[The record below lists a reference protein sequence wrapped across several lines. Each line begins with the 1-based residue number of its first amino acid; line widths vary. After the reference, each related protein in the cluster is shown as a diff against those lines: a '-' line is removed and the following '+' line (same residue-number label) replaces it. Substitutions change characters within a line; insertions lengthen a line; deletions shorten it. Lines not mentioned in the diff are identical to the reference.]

1 MHCAAIKSNEFFLKK
16 QIVDGLIGKNER
28 EVHEFMSA
36 IIEKS
41 LEHLSFVWSEGVL
54 KDKNNLCNFLPVV
67 EDCYKDVSTGERYVK
82 IRVQVGSD
90 DMSQFI
96 RMVQLDRVEKL
107 SWEQL
112 TEDRGLVYR
121 KKEQRK
127 LGLLVRTQVSMMKD
141 YRPLISR
148 IGWNSLDGHDFYCLG
163 TELYGVENIA
173 VSDEL
178 MAEYPRLNQRDM
190 CGVNETLEKV
200 CVLLKNGNPVT
211 YVCFLTMLY
220 SVLRKLFERA
230 GVFKK
235 YVLYI
240 YGETATY
247 KTSVAK
253 FFTVWRREWKSKPII
268 SMESTREAREQE
280 ILHFNDCLYLLDD
293 LAPVEQKSNQKMR
306 NDVLASLIRSIA
318 NGEGRKKGGADGIRE
333 INTDSILVI
342 TAEHTLA
349 IPSIMNRTVILST
362 GSFPI
367 PSEFLKKIREDSD
380 LMEEFITIFLAW
392 VVMNQDQIVADIR
405 ERQSYYQLDTDDNKN
420 IRINENFQ
428 ILQIVQW
435 IFSIMLRDLCSN
447 QYKNK
452 FIERL
457 NQFLKNA
464 YEDNIREVQ
473 DLIAKCKV
481 TGFAGTVI
489 YAFKKILQMEKF
501 QIMEKCCYQLGDGY
515 YDKEYVYLYP
525 EILREKI
532 LKESDIDSLSL
543 NRLTRILDENGFLCY
558 PDGKTEKTVKKGNL
572 RFYKIPKYKIDALQ
586 EDL

>member
-1 MHCAAIKSNEFFLKK
+1 MNTKCKTALEQLE
-16 QIVDGLIGKNER
+16 LIWDE
-28 EVHEFMSA
+28 E
-36 IIEKS
+36 
-41 LEHLSFVWSEGVL
+41 VL
-54 KDKNNLCNFLPVV
+54 KDKDLLCNFLPIV
-67 EDCYKDVSTGERYVK
+67 EGCYRDISTGDMYVRIK
-82 IRVQVGSD
+82 VQVGSD
-90 DMSQFI
+90 CASQFI
-96 RMVQLDRVEKL
+96 KRVQLDKIEKL

-112 TEDRGLVYR
+112 TEYQGVIYG
-121 KKEQRK
+121 KKAQFK
-127 LGLLVRTQVSMMKD
+127 LKRLILAQVSVVRG

-163 TELYGVENIA
+163 TELYGAENMA

-178 MAEYPRLNQRDM
+178 MAEYSCQKQRAM
-190 CGVNETLEKV
+190 RGVDETLEKI

-220 SVLRKLFERA
+220 SVLRNLFERA

-333 INTDSILVI
+333 INTDAILVI

-362 GSFPI
+362 RSFPI

-380 LMEEFITIFLAW
+380 LMEEFITIFLNW
-392 VVMNQDQIVADIR
+392 VVVNQDQIVADIK
-405 ERQSYYQLDTDDNKN
+405 ENQSYYQPDTDDNKN
-420 IRINENFQ
+420 IRISENFQ
-428 ILQIVQW
+428 ILQIVQE
-435 IFSIMLRDLCSN
+435 IFSTMLRDLCSN

-464 YEDNIREVQ
+464 YEDNIREIH
-473 DLIAKCKV
+473 DLSIKSRITGLEGKV
-481 TGFAGTVI
+481 ICTLGRI
-489 YAFKKILQMEKF
+489 YQTREIQIVSKNLYQM
-501 QIMEKCCYQLGDGY
+501 GDGY
-515 YDKEYVYLYP
+515 LDKGYYYLHP
-525 EILREKI
+525 DILRTKI
-532 LKESDIDSLSL
+532 VELAELDSLSQ
-543 NRLTRILDENGFLCY
+543 NRLTRILDENGFLSY
-558 PDGKTEKTVKKGNL
+558 PDGKAEKTVKKGNI
-572 RFYKIPKYKIDALQ
+572 RFYKIPEYKIDSLQ
-586 EDL
+586 EDS

>member
-1 MHCAAIKSNEFFLKK
+1 
-16 QIVDGLIGKNER
+16 
-28 EVHEFMSA
+28 MSA

-41 LEHLSFVWSEGVL
+41 LEHLSLAWSEGVL

-67 EDCYKDVSTGERYVK
+67 EGCYKDVSTGERYVK
-82 IRVQVGSD
+82 IRVQVGLD
-90 DMSQFI
+90 NMSQFI
-96 RMVQLDRVEKL
+96 RMVRLDKVEKL

-121 KKEQRK
+121 EKEQRK

-163 TELYGVENIA
+163 TELYGMEDIA

-178 MAEYPRLNQRDM
+178 MAEYPCLNQWGMCRRD
-190 CGVNETLEKV
+190 ETLEKV

-211 YVCFLTMLY
+211 YICFLTMLY

-247 KTSVAK
+247 KTSIAK

-268 SMESTREAREQE
+268 SIESTREAREQE
-280 ILHFNDCLYLLDD
+280 ISHFNDCLYLLDD
-293 LAPVEQKSNQKMR
+293 LAPVEQKSNQRMR

-318 NGEGRKKGGADGIRE
+318 NGEGRKKGGGNGVRE
-333 INTDSILVI
+333 INTDAILVI

-367 PSEFLKKIREDSD
+367 PAEFLKKIREDSD
-380 LMEEFITIFLAW
+380 LMEEFITIFLTW
-392 VVMNQDQIVADIR
+392 VVENQDQIVADIKKS
-405 ERQSYYQLDTDDNKN
+405 QSYYQPDTDDNKN
-420 IRINENFQ
+420 IRISENFQ
-428 ILQIVQW
+428 ILQIVQE
-435 IFSIMLRDLCSN
+435 IFSTMLRDLCSN

-464 YEDNIREVQ
+464 YEDNIEEIH
-473 DLIAKCKV
+473 DLSIKSRITGLEGKV
-481 TGFAGTVI
+481 ICTLE
-489 YAFKKILQMEKF
+489 KIWQTEDIQILNKDLYQM
-501 QIMEKCCYQLGDGY
+501 GDGY
-515 YDKEYVYLYP
+515 FDKGYYYLRP
-525 EILREKI
+525 DILRTKI
-532 LKESDIDSLSL
+532 MELAKLDGLSQ
-543 NRLTRILDENGFLCY
+543 NKLTRILDDNGFLCY
-558 PDGKTEKTVKKGNL
+558 PNGKTERTVKKGNI
-572 RFYKIPKYKIDALQ
+572 RFYKIPEYKIDSLQ

>member
-1 MHCAAIKSNEFFLKK
+1 
-16 QIVDGLIGKNER
+16 
-28 EVHEFMSA
+28 MSA

-41 LEHLSFVWSEGVL
+41 LEHLSLAWSEGVL

-67 EDCYKDVSTGERYVK
+67 EGCYKDVSTGERYVK
-82 IRVQVGSD
+82 IRVQVGLD
-90 DMSQFI
+90 NMSQFI
-96 RMVQLDRVEKL
+96 KMVRLDKVEKL

-121 KKEQRK
+121 EKEQRK

-163 TELYGVENIA
+163 TELYGVEDIA

-178 MAEYPRLNQRDM
+178 MAEYPCLNQWGM
-190 CGVNETLEKV
+190 CGVEETLEKV

-253 FFTVWRREWKSKPII
+253 FFTVWRKEWKSKPII

-280 ILHFNDCLYLLDD
+280 ILHYNDCLYLLDD

-306 NDVLASLIRSIA
+306 NDVLASLIRSVT
-318 NGEGRKKGGADGIRE
+318 NGEGRKKGGVNGIRE

-349 IPSIMNRTVILST
+349 IPSIMNRTVMLST
-362 GSFPI
+362 RNFPI
-367 PSEFLKKIREDSD
+367 PAEFLKKIREDSD

-392 VVMNQDQIVADIR
+392 VVENQDQIVADIK
-405 ERQSYYQLDTDDNKN
+405 ESQSYYQPDTDDNKN
-420 IRINENFQ
+420 IRISENFQ
-428 ILQIVQW
+428 ILHIVQE
-435 IFSIMLRDLCSN
+435 IFSTMLRDLCSN

-464 YEDNIREVQ
+464 YEDNIEEIH
-473 DLIAKCKV
+473 DLSIKSRITGLEGKV
-481 TGFAGTVI
+481 ICTLE
-489 YAFKKILQMEKF
+489 KIWQTEDIQILNKDLYQM
-501 QIMEKCCYQLGDGY
+501 GDGY
-515 YDKEYVYLYP
+515 FDKGYYYLRP
-525 EILREKI
+525 DILRTKI
-532 LKESDIDSLSL
+532 MELAELDGLSQ
-543 NRLTRILDENGFLCY
+543 NKLTRILDDNGFLCY
-558 PDGKTEKTVKKGNL
+558 PNGKTERTVKKGNI
-572 RFYKIPKYKIDALQ
+572 RFYKIPEYKIDSLQ

>member
-1 MHCAAIKSNEFFLKK
+1 M
-16 QIVDGLIGKNER
+16 
-28 EVHEFMSA
+28 
-36 IIEKS
+36 
-41 LEHLSFVWSEGVL
+41 
-54 KDKNNLCNFLPVV
+54 
-67 EDCYKDVSTGERYVK
+67 K

-318 NGEGRKKGGADGIRE
+318 NGEGRKKGGADGEATDEGCVESVSGAGRRSESGRKRRNKRMEPMKNIPVYRHSAAYAVEHGELEAYKTSRVAGVACRDAIEKAVAKHYRDNCLNKAGARE
-333 INTDSILVI
+333 VI
-342 TAEHTLA
+342 DEFGKERVMTVLA
-349 IPSIMNRTVILST
+349 ITIRDKLYDGRFSSANKAWAQA
-362 GSFPI
+362 FPI
-367 PSEFLKKIREDSD
+367 EP
-380 LMEEFITIFLAW
+380 
-392 VVMNQDQIVADIR
+392 
-405 ERQSYYQLDTDDNKN
+405 
-420 IRINENFQ
+420 
-428 ILQIVQW
+428 
-435 IFSIMLRDLCSN
+435 
-447 QYKNK
+447 
-452 FIERL
+452 
-457 NQFLKNA
+457 
-464 YEDNIREVQ
+464 
-473 DLIAKCKV
+473 
-481 TGFAGTVI
+481 
-489 YAFKKILQMEKF
+489 
-501 QIMEKCCYQLGDGY
+501 
-515 YDKEYVYLYP
+515 
-525 EILREKI
+525 
-532 LKESDIDSLSL
+532 DIDSWGGNRNLTLVVRQTHPGLL
-543 NRLTRILDENGFLCY
+543 NLFCDQAKAYES
-558 PDGKTEKTVKKGNL
+558 EKVSVREKLKAAAKNAPVPSTKNEME
-572 RFYKIPKYKIDALQ
+572 R
-586 EDL
+586 

>member
-1 MHCAAIKSNEFFLKK
+1 MDTKVKTALDRLKL
-16 QIVDGLIGKNER
+16 IWDGK
-28 EVHEFMSA
+28 
-36 IIEKS
+36 
-41 LEHLSFVWSEGVL
+41 VL
-54 KDKNNLCNFLPVV
+54 KDKDILCNFLPTV
-67 EDCYKDVSTGERYVK
+67 EGCYRDISTGDMYVRIK
-82 IRVQVGSD
+82 VQIGSD
-90 DMSQFI
+90 CASQFI
-96 RMVQLDRVEKL
+96 KRVQLDKIEKL

-112 TEDRGLVYR
+112 TEYQGFIYG
-121 KKEQRK
+121 KKAQFKLQR
-127 LGLLVRTQVSMMKD
+127 LILAQVSVVPG

-148 IGWNSLDGHDFYCLG
+148 IGWNSLDEYDFYCLG

-178 MAEYPRLNQRDM
+178 MAEYSCKNQRVM
-190 CGVNETLEKV
+190 RGVDETLEKV

-253 FFTVWRREWKSKPII
+253 FFTVWRWEWKSKPII

-293 LAPVEQKSNQKMR
+293 LAPVEQKSIQKMR

-333 INTDSILVI
+333 INTDAILVI

-367 PSEFLKKIREDSD
+367 PSEFLKKIREDFD
-380 LMEEFITIFLAW
+380 LMEEFITIFLNW
-392 VVMNQDQIVADIR
+392 VVVNQDQIVADIK
-405 ERQSYYQLDTDDNKN
+405 ESQSYYQPDTDDNKN
-420 IRINENFQ
+420 IRISENFQ
-428 ILQIVQW
+428 ILQIVQE
-435 IFSIMLRDLCSN
+435 IFSTMLRDLCSN

-452 FIERL
+452 FIDRL

-464 YEDNIREVQ
+464 YEDNIREIH

-489 YAFKKILQMEKF
+489 YAFKKILQMNKL
-501 QIMEKCCYQLGDGY
+501 QIVAKCCYQLGDGY

>member
-1 MHCAAIKSNEFFLKK
+1 
-16 QIVDGLIGKNER
+16 
-28 EVHEFMSA
+28 MSA

-41 LEHLSFVWSEGVL
+41 LEHLSLAWSEGVL

-67 EDCYKDVSTGERYVK
+67 EGCYKDVSTGERYVK
-82 IRVQVGSD
+82 IRVQVGLD
-90 DMSQFI
+90 NMSQFI
-96 RMVQLDRVEKL
+96 RMVRLDKVEKL

-121 KKEQRK
+121 EKEQRK

-163 TELYGVENIA
+163 TELYGMEDIA

-178 MAEYPRLNQRDM
+178 MAEYPCLNQWGMCRRD
-190 CGVNETLEKV
+190 ETLEKV

-211 YVCFLTMLY
+211 YICFLTMLY

-247 KTSVAK
+247 KTSIAK

-280 ILHFNDCLYLLDD
+280 ILHYNDCLYLLDD

-318 NGEGRKKGGADGIRE
+318 NGEGRKKGGGNGVRE
-333 INTDSILVI
+333 INTDAILVI

-362 GSFPI
+362 RSFPI
-367 PSEFLKKIREDSD
+367 PAEFLKKIREDSD
-380 LMEEFITIFLAW
+380 LMEEFITIFLTW
-392 VVMNQDQIVADIR
+392 VVENQDQIVADIKKS
-405 ERQSYYQLDTDDNKN
+405 QSYYQPDTDDNKN
-420 IRINENFQ
+420 IRISENFQ
-428 ILQIVQW
+428 ILQIVQEV
-435 IFSIMLRDLCSN
+435 FSTMLHDLCSN

-464 YEDNIREVQ
+464 YEDNIEEIH
-473 DLIAKCKV
+473 DLSIKSRITGLEGKV
-481 TGFAGTVI
+481 ICTLE
-489 YAFKKILQMEKF
+489 KIWQTEDIQILNKDLYQM
-501 QIMEKCCYQLGDGY
+501 GDGY
-515 YDKEYVYLYP
+515 FDKGYYYLRP
-525 EILREKI
+525 DILRTKI
-532 LKESDIDSLSL
+532 MELAELDGLSQ
-543 NRLTRILDENGFLCY
+543 NKLTRILDDNGFLCY
-558 PDGKTEKTVKKGNL
+558 PNGKTERTVKKGNI
-572 RFYKIPKYKIDALQ
+572 RFYKIPEYKIDALQ

>member
-1 MHCAAIKSNEFFLKK
+1 
-16 QIVDGLIGKNER
+16 
-28 EVHEFMSA
+28 MSA

-41 LEHLSFVWSEGVL
+41 LEHLSLVWSEGVL

-67 EDCYKDVSTGERYVK
+67 EDCYRDVSTGERYVK
-82 IRVQVGSD
+82 IRVQVGLD
-90 DMSQFI
+90 NTSQFI
-96 RMVQLDRVEKL
+96 RMVRLDKVEKL

-121 KKEQRK
+121 EKEQRK

-163 TELYGVENIA
+163 TELYGVEDIA

-178 MAEYPRLNQRDM
+178 MAEYHCLNQRGM
-190 CGVNETLEKV
+190 CGVDETLEKV

-211 YVCFLTMLY
+211 YICFLTMLY

-247 KTSVAK
+247 KTSIAK

-280 ILHFNDCLYLLDD
+280 ILHYNDCLYLLDD

-306 NDVLASLIRSIA
+306 NDVLASLIRSVT
-318 NGEGRKKGGADGIRE
+318 NGEGRKKGGVNGIRE

-362 GSFPI
+362 RSFPI
-367 PSEFLKKIREDSD
+367 PAEFLKRIREDSE

-392 VVMNQDQIVADIR
+392 VVVNQDQIVADIK
-405 ERQSYYQLDTDDNKN
+405 ESQSYYQPDTDDNKN
-420 IRINENFQ
+420 IRISENFQ
-428 ILQIVQW
+428 ILQIVQE
-435 IFSIMLRDLCSN
+435 IFSTMLHDLCSN

-457 NQFLKNA
+457 NQFLENA
-464 YEDNIREVQ
+464 YEDNIREIH
-473 DLIAKCKV
+473 DLSIKSRITGLEGKV
-481 TGFAGTVI
+481 ICTLE
-489 YAFKKILQMEKF
+489 KICQTEET
-501 QIMEKCCYQLGDGY
+501 QIMRKDLYQMGDGY
-515 YDKEYVYLYP
+515 FDKGYYYLRP
-525 EILREKI
+525 DILRTKI
-532 LKESDIDSLSL
+532 VELAELDSLSQ
-543 NRLTRILDENGFLCY
+543 NKLTRILDDNGFLCY
-558 PDGKTEKTVKKGNL
+558 PDGKTEKTVKKGNI
-572 RFYKIPKYKIDALQ
+572 RFYKIPEYKIDSLQ

>member
-1 MHCAAIKSNEFFLKK
+1 
-16 QIVDGLIGKNER
+16 
-28 EVHEFMSA
+28 MSA

-41 LEHLSFVWSEGVL
+41 LEHLSLAWSEGVL

-67 EDCYKDVSTGERYVK
+67 EGCYKDVSTGEQYVK

-90 DMSQFI
+90 YTSQL
-96 RMVQLDRVEKL
+96 MVQLNKVEKL
-107 SWEQL
+107 PWGQL
-112 TEDRGLVYR
+112 TEYRGIVYG
-121 KKEQRK
+121 KKAQFK

-163 TELYGVENIA
+163 TELYGMEDIA

-178 MAEYPRLNQRDM
+178 MAEYPCLNQWGM
-190 CGVNETLEKV
+190 CRGDETLEKV

-211 YVCFLTMLY
+211 YICFLTMLY

-247 KTSVAK
+247 KTSIAK

-268 SMESTREAREQE
+268 SIESTREAREQE
-280 ILHFNDCLYLLDD
+280 ISHFNDCLYLLDD
-293 LAPVEQKSNQKMR
+293 LAPVEQKSNQRMR

-318 NGEGRKKGGADGIRE
+318 NGEGRKKGGGNGVRE
-333 INTDSILVI
+333 INTDAILVI

-362 GSFPI
+362 RSFPI
-367 PSEFLKKIREDSD
+367 PAEFLKKIREDSD
-380 LMEEFITIFLAW
+380 LMEEFITIFLTW
-392 VVMNQDQIVADIR
+392 VVENQDQIVADIKKS
-405 ERQSYYQLDTDDNKN
+405 QSYYQPDTDDNKN
-420 IRINENFQ
+420 IRISENFQ
-428 ILQIVQW
+428 ILQIVQEV
-435 IFSIMLRDLCSN
+435 FSTMLHDLCSN

-464 YEDNIREVQ
+464 YEDNIEEIH
-473 DLIAKCKV
+473 DLSIKSRITGLEGKV
-481 TGFAGTVI
+481 ICTLE
-489 YAFKKILQMEKF
+489 KIWQTEDIQILNKDLYQM
-501 QIMEKCCYQLGDGY
+501 GDGY
-515 YDKEYVYLYP
+515 FDKGYYYLRP
-525 EILREKI
+525 DILRTKI
-532 LKESDIDSLSL
+532 MELAELDGLSQ
-543 NRLTRILDENGFLCY
+543 NKLTRILDDNGFLCY
-558 PDGKTEKTVKKGNL
+558 PNGKTERTVKKGNI
-572 RFYKIPKYKIDALQ
+572 RFYKIPEYKIDALQ

>member
-1 MHCAAIKSNEFFLKK
+1 
-16 QIVDGLIGKNER
+16 
-28 EVHEFMSA
+28 MSA

-41 LEHLSFVWSEGVL
+41 LEHLSLAWSEGVL

-67 EDCYKDVSTGERYVK
+67 EGCYKDVSTGERYVK
-82 IRVQVGSD
+82 IRVQVGLD
-90 DMSQFI
+90 NMSQFI
-96 RMVQLDRVEKL
+96 RMVRLDKVEKL

-121 KKEQRK
+121 EKEQRK

-163 TELYGVENIA
+163 TELYGMEDIA

-178 MAEYPRLNQRDM
+178 MAEYPCLNQWGMCRRD
-190 CGVNETLEKV
+190 ETLEKV

-211 YVCFLTMLY
+211 YICFLTMLY

-247 KTSVAK
+247 KTSIAK

-268 SMESTREAREQE
+268 SIESTREAREQE
-280 ILHFNDCLYLLDD
+280 ISHFNDCLYLLDD
-293 LAPVEQKSNQKMR
+293 LAPVEQKSNQRMR

-318 NGEGRKKGGADGIRE
+318 NGEGRKKGGGNGVRE
-333 INTDSILVI
+333 INTDAILVI

-367 PSEFLKKIREDSD
+367 PAEFLKKIREDSD
-380 LMEEFITIFLAW
+380 LMEEFITIFLTW
-392 VVMNQDQIVADIR
+392 VVENQDQIVADIKKS
-405 ERQSYYQLDTDDNKN
+405 QSYYQPDTDDNKN
-420 IRINENFQ
+420 IRISENFQ
-428 ILQIVQW
+428 ILQIVQE
-435 IFSIMLRDLCSN
+435 IFSTMLRDLCSN

-464 YEDNIREVQ
+464 YEDNIEEIH
-473 DLIAKCKV
+473 DLSIKSRMTGLEGKV
-481 TGFAGTVI
+481 ICTLE
-489 YAFKKILQMEKF
+489 KIWQTEDIQILNKDLYQM
-501 QIMEKCCYQLGDGY
+501 GDGY
-515 YDKEYVYLYP
+515 FDKGYYYLRP
-525 EILREKI
+525 DILRTKI
-532 LKESDIDSLSL
+532 MELAKLDGLSQ
-543 NRLTRILDENGFLCY
+543 NKLTRILDDNGFLCY
-558 PDGKTEKTVKKGNL
+558 PNGKTERTVKKGNI
-572 RFYKIPKYKIDALQ
+572 RFYKIPEYKIDSLQ

>member
-1 MHCAAIKSNEFFLKK
+1 MHCVAMKSNELCLKK
-16 QIVDGLIGKNER
+16 QTADDLMGEKESEVQLMDTKAKMALEQLELICDGE
-28 EVHEFMSA
+28 
-36 IIEKS
+36 
-41 LEHLSFVWSEGVL
+41 VL
-54 KDKNNLCNFLPVV
+54 KDKDTLCNFLPMV
-67 EDCYKDVSTGERYVK
+67 EGCYKDISTGDMYVR

-90 DMSQFI
+90 YMSQL
-96 RMVQLDRVEKL
+96 MVQLNKVEKL
-107 SWEQL
+107 PWGQL
-112 TEDRGLVYR
+112 TEYRGILYG
-121 KKEQRK
+121 KKAQFK

-163 TELYGVENIA
+163 TELYGVEDIA

-178 MAEYPRLNQRDM
+178 MAEYPCLNQWGM
-190 CGVNETLEKV
+190 CGVEETLEKV

-253 FFTVWRREWKSKPII
+253 FFTVWRKEWKSKPII

-280 ILHFNDCLYLLDD
+280 ILHYNDCLYLLDD

-306 NDVLASLIRSIA
+306 NDVLAALIRSVT
-318 NGEGRKKGGADGIRE
+318 NGEGRKKGGVNGIRE

-349 IPSIMNRTVILST
+349 IPSIMNRTVMLST
-362 GSFPI
+362 RNFPI
-367 PSEFLKKIREDSD
+367 PAEFLKKIREDSD

-392 VVMNQDQIVADIR
+392 VVENQDQIVADIK
-405 ERQSYYQLDTDDNKN
+405 ESQSYYQPDTDDNKN
-420 IRINENFQ
+420 IRISENFQ
-428 ILQIVQW
+428 ILHIVQE
-435 IFSIMLRDLCSN
+435 IFSTMLRDLCSN

-464 YEDNIREVQ
+464 YEDNIEEIH
-473 DLIAKCKV
+473 DLSIKSRITGLEGKV
-481 TGFAGTVI
+481 ICTLE
-489 YAFKKILQMEKF
+489 KIWQTEDIQILNKDLYQM
-501 QIMEKCCYQLGDGY
+501 GDGY
-515 YDKEYVYLYP
+515 FDKGYYYLCP
-525 EILREKI
+525 DILRTKI
-532 LKESDIDSLSL
+532 MELAELDGLSQ
-543 NRLTRILDENGFLCY
+543 NKLTRILDDNGFLCY
-558 PDGKTEKTVKKGNL
+558 PNGKTERTVKKGNI
-572 RFYKIPKYKIDALQ
+572 RFYKIPEYKIDSLQ

>member
-1 MHCAAIKSNEFFLKK
+1 MKR
-16 QIVDGLIGKNER
+16 QIANDLMGENER
-28 EVHEFMSA
+28 EVHVLMSA

-41 LEHLSFVWSEGVL
+41 LEHLSLVWSDGVL

-67 EDCYKDVSTGERYVK
+67 EGCNKDVSTGERYVK

-96 RMVQLDRVEKL
+96 RMVQLDKVEKL

-112 TEDRGLVYR
+112 TEDRGLIYR

-127 LGLLVRTQVSMMKD
+127 LELLVRTQVSMMKD

-178 MAEYPRLNQRDM
+178 MAEYSCQNQRAM
-190 CGVNETLEKV
+190 CGVDETLEKV

-362 GSFPI
+362 RSFPI

-380 LMEEFITIFLAW
+380 LMEEFITIFLNW
-392 VVMNQDQIVADIR
+392 VVVNQNQIVADIK
-405 ERQSYYQLDTDDNKN
+405 ESQSYYQPDTDDNKN
-420 IRINENFQ
+420 IRISENFQ
-428 ILQIVQW
+428 ILQIVQE
-435 IFSIMLRDLCSN
+435 IFSTMLRDLCSN

-464 YEDNIREVQ
+464 YEDNIREMH
-473 DLIAKCKV
+473 DLGIKSRITGLEGKV
-481 TGFAGTVI
+481 ICTLGRICQTREIQIVSKNL
-489 YAFKKILQMEKF
+489 YQM
-501 QIMEKCCYQLGDGY
+501 GDGY
-515 YDKEYVYLYP
+515 LDKGYYYLYP
-525 EILREKI
+525 DSLRTKI
-532 LKESDIDSLSL
+532 VELAELDSLSQ
-543 NRLTRILDENGFLCY
+543 NRLTRILDENGFLSY
-558 PDGKTEKTVKKGNL
+558 PDGKAEKTVKKGNL

>member
-1 MHCAAIKSNEFFLKK
+1 
-16 QIVDGLIGKNER
+16 
-28 EVHEFMSA
+28 MSA

-41 LEHLSFVWSEGVL
+41 LEHLSLAWSEGVL

-67 EDCYKDVSTGERYVK
+67 EGCYKDVSTGEQYVK

-90 DMSQFI
+90 YTSQL
-96 RMVQLDRVEKL
+96 MVQLNKVEKL
-107 SWEQL
+107 PWGQL
-112 TEDRGLVYR
+112 TEYRGIVYG
-121 KKEQRK
+121 KKAQFK

-163 TELYGVENIA
+163 TELYGMEDIA

-178 MAEYPRLNQRDM
+178 MAEYPCLNQWGMCRRD
-190 CGVNETLEKV
+190 ETLEKV

-211 YVCFLTMLY
+211 YICFLTMLY

-247 KTSVAK
+247 KTSIAK

-268 SMESTREAREQE
+268 SIESTREAREQE
-280 ILHFNDCLYLLDD
+280 ISHFNDCLYLLDD
-293 LAPVEQKSNQKMR
+293 LAPVEQKSNQRMR

-318 NGEGRKKGGADGIRE
+318 NGEGRKKGGGNGVRE
-333 INTDSILVI
+333 INTDAILVI

-362 GSFPI
+362 RSFPI
-367 PSEFLKKIREDSD
+367 PAEFLKKIREDSD
-380 LMEEFITIFLAW
+380 LMEEFITIFLTW
-392 VVMNQDQIVADIR
+392 VVENQDQIVADIKKS
-405 ERQSYYQLDTDDNKN
+405 QSYYQPDTDDNKN
-420 IRINENFQ
+420 IRISENFQ
-428 ILQIVQW
+428 ILQIVQEV
-435 IFSIMLRDLCSN
+435 FSTMLHDLCSN

-464 YEDNIREVQ
+464 YEDNIEEIH
-473 DLIAKCKV
+473 DLSIKSRITGLEGKV
-481 TGFAGTVI
+481 ICTLE
-489 YAFKKILQMEKF
+489 KIWQTEDIQILNKDLYQM
-501 QIMEKCCYQLGDGY
+501 GDGY
-515 YDKEYVYLYP
+515 FDKGYYYLRP
-525 EILREKI
+525 DILRTKI
-532 LKESDIDSLSL
+532 MELAELDGLSQ
-543 NRLTRILDENGFLCY
+543 NKLTRILDDNGFLCY
-558 PDGKTEKTVKKGNL
+558 PNGKTERTVKKGNI
-572 RFYKIPKYKIDALQ
+572 RFYKIPEYKIDALQ